1 MNTGAPAASP
11 AGHRCMA
18 SQGRTPPPPQP
29 LNPPTTLFIYC
40 SQALFTR
47 HPRPPTPS
55 QCPHV
60 NTATGEGEETRAR
73 YDRDVIQ
80 SSVGAGLFVPSSPP
94 SLAVYSVPRVGGI
107 IIQEEIS
114 AAYLSSWGLPG
125 SFAKP
130 APQSVIFF

>member
-18 SQGRTPPPPQP
+18 SQGRTPPSQP
-29 LNPPTTLFIYC
+29 LNPPATLFIYC

-47 HPRPPTPS
+47 HSPPPPNALTVS
-55 QCPHV
+55 TCQHG
-60 NTATGEGEETRAR
+60 NRGGGETRAR

-80 SSVGAGLFVPSSPP
+80 SSVGADLFVPSSPT

-107 IIQEEIS
+107 IIQGEIS
-114 AAYLSSWGLPG
+114 AAYRSSWGLPS
-125 SFAKP
+125 SFGKP